1 VREKKSTARKAKRT
15 PARKKTATRR
25 LAIKTRT
32 ARASSRSLAPSH
44 SPSKVPSV
52 PSSPAIGP
60 GPIIFGVACVV
71 CFVGAVALL
80 PAHENTQ
87 AAATLPASI
96 SSQPATASGRQP
108 ANGQAPTPSA
118 LNSRA
123 AAKTES
129 QHAPVIE
136 DKKFTSPTVP
146 ASEPVKAAYSG
157 WKPAEEIGAKSAATE
172 PTPAPAPETVASVT
186 ITGCL
191 EHDDQA
197 FWLSDAS
204 GSEAPTSRSW
214 RSGFLKKRPS
224 RIELVD
230 AGHALRLTS
239 YVGQRIAATGTL
251 VNREMRPRTLHP
263 VGASCS

>member
-1 VREKKSTARKAKRT
+1 MV
-15 PARKKTATRR
+15 
-25 LAIKTRT
+25 
-32 ARASSRSLAPSH
+32 
-44 SPSKVPSV
+44 
-52 PSSPAIGP
+52 
-60 GPIIFGVACVV
+60 CVV

-87 AAATLPASI
+87 AAGFQPTSV
-96 SSQPATASGRQP
+96 SSQPSTASGRQP
-108 ANGQAPTPSA
+108 VNGQAPAPSGRK
-118 LNSRA
+118 S

-129 QHAPVIE
+129 QHAPV
-136 DKKFTSPTVP
+136 DKSTPTVP
-146 ASEPVKAAYSG
+146 ASEPTKTVYSG
-157 WKPAEEIGAKSAATE
+157 WQPAEPAVKSAPIE
-172 PTPAPAPETVASVT
+172 PIPAAVPEKVASVT

-191 EHDDQA
+191 EHEDET

-224 RIELVD
+224 RIEVVD

-251 VNREMRPRTLHP
+251 VNREMRPRSLHP
-263 VGASCS
+263 VSASCS